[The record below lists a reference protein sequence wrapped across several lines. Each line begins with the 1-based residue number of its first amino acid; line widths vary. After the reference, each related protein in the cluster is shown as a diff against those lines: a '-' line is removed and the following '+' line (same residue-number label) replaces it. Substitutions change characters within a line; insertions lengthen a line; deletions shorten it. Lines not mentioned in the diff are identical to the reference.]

1 MNVPKTPEVPTNK
14 GPMML
19 VTTPGQNVDGGKK
32 KARTNQN
39 NTHSTGS
46 KATSSGSAGA
56 NIPVLK
62 PEPRRTSQPKAKTYG
77 AGGGGGG
84 GGPEGRRGSVATG
97 GSTRSACPSLEET
110 FHLVFLLVAVGFL
123 LVYLRE
129 VTIPFVV
136 SVFLM
141 YLFRPLADGVEA
153 VFRDRCCAAVN
164 NVNDEESQRE
174 PLLKGYN
181 LENEDVEEED
191 QNTTD
196 ESSSGGGGGGGGGGG
211 VCCSRQC
218 AAYSGRVLGT
228 AISVMFSLLFMGG
241 VAVVVAHVRC
251 LFLFRRYQQQQQTN
265 IYVLTIHLLL
275 FLPFFFLFLFLFL
288 FLFFFF
294 FPSPPHSH

>member
-1 MNVPKTPEVPTNK
+1 MNVPKTPEVSTNK

-19 VTTPGQNVDGGKK
+19 VTTPGQNVDGSKK

-39 NTHSTGS
+39 NTQSNSS
-46 KATSSGSAGA
+46 KTTSSGSGSGV

-77 AGGGGGG
+77 GGGGGGGG
-84 GGPEGRRGSVATG
+84 GGPEGRRGSVGG

-164 NVNDEESQRE
+164 NVNDEEAQRE
-174 PLLKGYN
+174 PLMNGYN
-181 LENEDVEEED
+181 LEDEDEEDEEEEED

-196 ESSSGGGGGGGGGGG
+196 ESGGGGGG

-251 LFLFRRYQQQQQTN
+251 FVFFVFLFS
-265 IYVLTIHLLL
+265 VV
-275 FLPFFFLFLFLFL
+275 
-288 FLFFFF
+288 
-294 FPSPPHSH
+294 